1 MSQAIIEEKVR
12 NVTFKGATWDVEFEP
27 TIAGIMRLKK
37 CRHKQT
43 LKN

>member
-27 TIAGIMRLKK
+27 TIAGIMRLKNAGTSK
-37 CRHKQT
+37 
-43 LKN
+43 L